1 MERLKE
7 IREKRHIT
15 QIRLSIAAEVSQETI
30 SAYESGKA
38 MPSAET
44 LIKIADFLNTS
55 TDYLLG
61 RIKEDIPLHEIS
73 NKIVDKQL
81 NELLNNYAR
90 LNNYQRKDLIW
101 YSGIIEN
108 KDLD

>member
-1 MERLKE
+1 MIRLKE
-7 IREKRHIT
+7 LREKRHIT

-61 RIKEDIPLHEIS
+61 RINQDIPLNSITNH
-73 NKIVDKQL
+73 IVDKNL
-81 NELLNNYAR
+81 EELLNNYAK
-90 LNNYQRKDLIW
+90 LNNLQKYLC
-101 YSGIIEN
+101 
-108 KDLD
+108 